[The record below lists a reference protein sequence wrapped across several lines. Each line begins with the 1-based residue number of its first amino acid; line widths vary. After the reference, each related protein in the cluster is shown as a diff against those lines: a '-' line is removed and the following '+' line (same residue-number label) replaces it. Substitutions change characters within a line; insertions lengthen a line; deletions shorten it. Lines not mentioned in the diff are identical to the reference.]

1 MFVQERGRLESTFGY
16 HPDARDLQDLLSAAR
31 PARLLV
37 TGPVVPDVRDQVDEM
52 RHAAGRRLD
61 LPTGLY
67 WFAAE
72 EALAVMTVAEGDV
85 PGFSEV
91 VPAKAVGDEH
101 PLSWAREWLDTL
113 WAEATVVP
121 APRFGI
127 HDDVII
133 TKSGADAPVRRRRFS
148 GGTWVYEVRVDGQT
162 STWAEAML
170 APLELGDDP
179 VAWSRG
185 RRDTAERFS
194 ATLTREKLSGASTDT
209 VFSFRATRTLF
220 RSYQFRP
227 VIRMLE
233 SGKSR
238 ILVADEVG
246 LGKTIEAG
254 LIWTELEARAAAD
267 RVLVVCPASLV
278 EKWRHEM
285 EERFGFML
293 TELSGAALTE
303 FAQRVQENRLP
314 KRFSHV
320 ISMERLRTWD
330 DLEDLVGLT
339 GPLNLA
345 IVDEA
350 HIMRNSGTRSFAA
363 GSLLSEWA
371 EALVLLT
378 ATPINLRNQDLFNL
392 LELLTP
398 GEFGEGDT
406 LELQLEPNTG
416 LNRLARLL
424 SSAGADS
431 RRRLD
436 VLDELAQMTFG
447 RPLMARPE
455 YALLRELV
463 GQQSLAPRDLVRAKR
478 YIADL
483 NALSSVLTRT
493 RRVEV
498 DEKKALRDARDVEV
512 PWSQEEQAFY
522 EAYVDWCRARAAA
535 ANVPLGFAMQMPLR
549 LASACLP
556 AARDAVLAGDHGLA
570 SAVDEDGGGQHAHQA
585 PAVRPHAELVAA
597 ARALGERDSKC
608 DLLLDA
614 LRDVVGSAR
623 QALVF
628 TFSRPTLTYL
638 AGRVGAECRVAVL
651 HGGVPRQRRHEIIAD
666 FRAGAYDVVLANRVA
681 SEGLD
686 FEFCSVVVNYDLPW
700 NPMEVEQ
707 RIGRID
713 RIGQAED
720 KIAILNL
727 WCAAAL
733 DEQIKLRLLQRI
745 GVFEGSIGALEPII
759 TEHMSDL
766 RDAVFDFSLD
776 DVERQQKADATLAA
790 IEAQR
795 AGLEDLASASP
806 FLLAAGSADV
816 AGMEQ
821 EIVSQGRYVGGGELL
836 ALIKD
841 WALTSGAP
849 QVVVTD
855 GGASVRV
862 RGNAEMADRLRQL
875 SQTGRLHSSEV
886 ERYRAALLEESELH
900 LSLDHEFARTSR
912 SADLL
917 SARHPLVLAAMLVP
931 EQRHAR
937 FASVSVARDASVRP
951 GRYVVLL
958 ATARWGSVRPGQ
970 EVWGVTVTLDG
981 AVAGQEYA
989 DLVLAALARGDL
1001 AEGPADVPD
1010 DIGDLVE
1017 IARHVLDT
1025 RMVEEDRRKTA
1036 EAEALTA
1043 SRHVLLEEQHRRRL
1057 DAIRRRRATAVERGS
1072 QRGVRLFDAQERRAV
1087 EGHNS
1092 MLAEVARLGP
1102 PNLSV
1107 TPLAVCLLEVAD
1119 AH

>member
-1 MFVQERGRLESTFGY
+1 MFTHNQERLTSTFGY
-16 HPDARDLQDLLSAAR
+16 HPDGRDLPHLLDVTR

-37 TGPVVPDVRDQVDEM
+37 TGPVVPDVRDGVEDMRQVV
-52 RHAAGRRLD
+52 GRRLD

-67 WFAAE
+67 WFATDGG
-72 EALAVMTVAEGDV
+72 LQVMTITEGSA

-91 VPAKAVGDEH
+91 APLAAVDDEH
-101 PLSWAREWLDTL
+101 PLSWAREWMDTL
-113 WAEATVVP
+113 WSEAIVVP

-127 HDDVII
+127 HDDVVI

-148 GGTWVYEVRVDGQT
+148 GGNWVYEVRLDGQT

-179 VAWSRG
+179 LAWVRG
-185 RRDTAERFS
+185 PRDSAERFS

-220 RSYQFRP
+220 RAYQFRP

-233 SGKSR
+233 SRKSR

-254 LIWTELEARAAAD
+254 LIWTELEARGSAD

-278 EKWRHEM
+278 AKWRSEM
-285 EERFGFML
+285 EERFGFGL
-293 TELSGAALTE
+293 SELAGPALQE
-303 FAQRVQENRLP
+303 FVQRVQENRLP
-314 KRFSHV
+314 KRFAHV

-330 DLEDLVGLT
+330 ELEDFVGLA

-406 LELQLEPNTG
+406 LELQLEPNTA

-424 SSAGADS
+424 SSTGVDS
-431 RRRLD
+431 HRRLGA
-436 VLDELAQMTFG
+436 LDELAGMTFG
-447 RPLMARPE
+447 RPLTARPE

-463 GQQSLAPRDLVRAKR
+463 GQDTLGPRDLVRAKR

-498 DEKKALRDARDVEV
+498 DEKKALRDARDIEV
-512 PWSQEEQAFY
+512 PWTQQEHAFY

-535 ANVPLGFAMQMPLR
+535 ADVPLGFAMQMPLR

-556 AARDAVLAGDHGLA
+556 AARDAVLEGGGSV
-570 SAVDEDGGGQHAHQA
+570 SAVDEDTPEQGAREA
-585 PAVRPHAELVAA
+585 PAVRPHAALVAA
-597 ARALGERDSKC
+597 AKALGNQDSKY
-608 DLLLDA
+608 DLLLST
-614 LRDVVGSAR
+614 LLDVLGSGR

-628 TFSRPTLTYL
+628 TFSRPTLSYL
-638 AGRVGAECRVAVL
+638 ASRLQAHCRVAVL
-651 HGGVPRQRRHEIIAD
+651 HGGVPRQRRTEVIAD

-713 RIGQAED
+713 RIGQTED
-720 KIAILNL
+720 KISIRNL
-727 WCAAAL
+727 WCPAAL

-759 TEHMSDL
+759 TEHVSEL
-766 RDAVFDFSLD
+766 RDAVFDFSLSD
-776 DVERQQKADATLAA
+776 AERQQKADATLAA

-795 AGLEDLASASP
+795 AGLEDLATASP
-806 FLLAAGSADV
+806 FLLAAGSAHV
-816 AGMEQ
+816 AGMEHD
-821 EIVSQGRYVGGGELL
+821 IVSTGRYVGGAELL
-836 ALIKD
+836 ALLRD

-849 QVVVTD
+849 QVLVSD
-855 GGASVRV
+855 DGASVRL
-862 RGNAEMADRLRQL
+862 RGNPEMADRLRQL
-875 SQTGRLHSSEV
+875 AQTGRLRSNEV
-886 ERYRAALLEESELH
+886 EHYRAALLAESELH

-937 FASVSVARDASVRP
+937 FASITVATEGSVRP

-970 EVWGVTVTLDG
+970 EVWGVTVGLDG
-981 AVAGQEYA
+981 AIAGQEYA
-989 DLVLAALARGDL
+989 DLVLAALARGEL
-1001 AEGPADVPD
+1001 TEGPTDLPVGL
-1010 DIGDLVE
+1010 GDLVE
-1017 IARHVLDT
+1017 FARHVLDT
-1025 RMVEEDRRKTA
+1025 RMVEEDSRKTA

-1057 DAIRRRRATAVERGS
+1057 EAIRRRRATALERGS
-1072 QRGVRLFDAQERRAV
+1072 QRGIRLFDAQERRAV
-1087 EGHNS
+1087 ESHRS
-1092 MLAEVARLGP
+1092 MLAEVTSLGP

-1107 TPLAVCLLEVAD
+1107 TPLAVCLLEVVGVR
-1119 AH
+1119 